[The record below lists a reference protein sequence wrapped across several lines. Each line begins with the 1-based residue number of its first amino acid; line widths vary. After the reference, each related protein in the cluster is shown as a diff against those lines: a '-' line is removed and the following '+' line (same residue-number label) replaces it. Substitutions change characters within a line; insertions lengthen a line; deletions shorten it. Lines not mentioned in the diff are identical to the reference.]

1 MVKIG
6 PMLDPERIKD
16 LSGEDKESALK
27 EMVDIITTSPV
38 ITDRDEFEKAIFER
52 EKVMSTGIGIGVA
65 VPHVKIDCVND
76 FIIAV
81 GRSVKGIDF
90 NSLDGKPVHLIFM
103 IGAATR
109 QKDDF
114 LKVLARVVHLIKNKG
129 LQEKIMPAQS
139 SEEIYELLKNY

>member
-1 MVKIG
+1 MIKIG
-6 PMLDPERIKD
+6 PMLDPSRIKD
-16 LSGEDKESALK
+16 LKSENKDDSLK
-27 EMVDIITTSPV
+27 EMVDLITISPL
-38 ITDRDEFEKAIFER
+38 ITNRDEFEKAIFER

-65 VPHVKIDCVND
+65 VPHVKIDCVDD
-76 FIIAV
+76 FIIAI
-81 GRSVKGIDF
+81 GRNIKGIDF

-129 LQEKIMPAQS
+129 LQEKILPAQS
-139 SEEIYELLKNY
+139 PEEIYELLKNY